1 MTAVPMQIARWVPGD
16 YRVLGADGF
25 GFADTRPAARRFF
38 QIDAESVVVQTLQAL
53 ADAGDYRGRRSPRR
67 SPATGST
74 TPPPSRTWSR
84 RVATRDREAI
94 SRRRV
99 WGEGMAHGGR
109 GDGVDPRPGGSTER
123 LRPGPRCRS
132 LDRSDRRPQS
142 SHHRPDRGARVIGRV
157 PPRSGAARDQALPRL
172 RGTVGPGYTITISR
186 NRVPAGRYRVVVTD
200 SSSAHNWRIRGT
212 GVNEHTSVS
221 ATGRWGWRVRLRA
234 GAYSILCDP
243 HPSTMRTTL
252 HVTDD

>member
-1 MTAVPMQIARWVPGD
+1 MIAKRSRAAGCGARGWHAAAAATASSLALVAALSACAQD
-16 YRVLGADGF
+16 
-25 GFADTRPAARRFF
+25 PAAAPSTDRT
-38 QIDAESVVVQTLQAL
+38 DA
-53 ADAGDYRGRRSPRR
+53 
-67 SPATGST
+67 
-74 TPPPSRTWSR
+74 
-84 RVATRDREAI
+84 
-94 SRRRV
+94 
-99 WGEGMAHGGR
+99 H
-109 GDGVDPRPGGSTER
+109 
-123 LRPGPRCRS
+123 
-132 LDRSDRRPQS
+132 
-142 SHHRPDRGARVIGRV
+142 SHHTTDPTEEPASSAAFR
-157 PPRSGAARDQALPRL
+157 PRSGAARDQALPRL

-252 HVTDD
+252 RVTDD